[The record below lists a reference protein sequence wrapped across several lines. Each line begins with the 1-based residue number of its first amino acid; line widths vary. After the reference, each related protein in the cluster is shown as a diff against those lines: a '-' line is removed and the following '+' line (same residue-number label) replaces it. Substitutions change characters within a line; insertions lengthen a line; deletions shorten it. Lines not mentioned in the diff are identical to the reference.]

1 MLGFLFSKYSEIEK
15 YLLIQLFVP
24 LKIFPTNFPICF
36 RMYAFEKKN
45 SFQCFIDCLRLAR
58 VMKSE

>member
-36 RMYAFEKKN
+36 RMYAFEKKIVSN
-45 SFQCFIDCLRLAR
+45 VSLTACD
-58 VMKSE
+58 